1 MANDINTLPKFML
14 KPFADGYNV
23 TLSDDFITTPM
34 QGGEPR
40 QRRIFEGGWH
50 QVSATYK
57 LRPAQKQYFT
67 AFRRAYAGRSF
78 LAYLLIDD
86 VVHRWYR
93 CRFIDNKKLSPR
105 WGGGMTYASVELSVE
120 PIPYAYDKDGNLVA
134 YPHTMDNDLS
144 MVAIYNMTDGQTDLF
159 FNQLEKLVNQDLPAA
174 TAGLK

>member
-23 TLSDDFITTPM
+23 TLADDFITTPM

-78 LAYLLIDD
+78 LAYLLVDD
-86 VVHRWYR
+86 VVHCWYR
-93 CRFIDNKKLSPR
+93 CRFIDNKKLTPR
-105 WGGGMTYASVELSVE
+105 WGGGMTNATVELSVE

-134 YPHTMDNDLS
+134 YPHNMDNDLS
-144 MVAIYNMTDGQTDLF
+144 MLAIYNMTDGQTDLF

-174 TAGLK
+174 TADLK

>member
-23 TLSDDFITTPM
+23 TLADDFITTPM

-78 LAYLLIDD
+78 LAYLLVDD

-120 PIPYAYDKDGNLVA
+120 PIPYSYDKDGNLVA
-134 YPHTMDNDLS
+134 YPHNMDNDLS

>member
-1 MANDINTLPKFML
+1 
-14 KPFADGYNV
+14 
-23 TLSDDFITTPM
+23 M

-86 VVHRWYR
+86 VIHRWHR
-93 CRFIDNKKLSPR
+93 CRFIDNKKLTPR
-105 WGGGMTYASVELSVE
+105 WGGGMTNATVELSVE

-144 MVAIYNMTDGQTDLF
+144 MLAIYNMTDGQTDLF
-159 FNQLEKLVNQDLPAA
+159 FNQLEKLVNQDLPTA